1 MGKRFVKGSELNWQA
16 GPFPGTR
23 MKTYPA
29 AAGSPT
35 FSLLME
41 MAPGA
46 ALERHREPLNE
57 VDYVIS
63 GSVEIEGKTL
73 EAGDYMFTAAGEEH
87 GPYRSPKGCMVLI
100 TKF

>member
-1 MGKRFVKGSELNWQA
+1 MGKLFLKGSELDWQA

-29 AAGSPT
+29 ATGIAA
-35 FSLLME
+35 FSLVME
-41 MAPGA
+41 MAPGTT
-46 ALERHREPLNE
+46 LERHREPLNE

-87 GPYRSPKGCMVLI
+87 GPYRSSEGCTVFI
-100 TKF
+100 SKF